1 MKLPVEGDNWHQ
13 VIRSDRL
20 KLGKKKM
27 RNIGLKSIMLLRQES
42 TVHATDALCR
52 HMAWP
57 LANKCDERGVS
68 TNPGE
73 ITFTLIPRFA

>member
-13 VIRSDRL
+13 VIRSDKL

-42 TVHATDALCR
+42 TVHATDA
-52 HMAWP
+52 P
-57 LANKCDERGVS
+57 VS
-68 TNPGE
+68 YTHL
-73 ITFTLIPRFA
+73 TLPTILRV